1 MTLEILRRDVPLPH
15 NSVTVNSITQHS
27 GLQNRVDA
35 QQLKMTHK
43 CVHVCVCVISQF
55 GPKHLK
61 APLKECEPLDLAD
74 VS

>member
-1 MTLEILRRDVPLPH
+1 MTPLSHTQLSH
-15 NSVTVNSITQHS
+15 NEQYYTTFMASKPPWLPAIQDDSQT
-27 GLQNRVDA
+27 RA
-35 QQLKMTHK
+35 
-43 CVHVCVCVISQF
+43 CVCVCVISQF